1 MASALDVGTHTPSL
15 LVAFFGVLD
24 RGILGTHQ
32 RLNALVEQLRRHFSV
47 TVGCFDVAMSAV
59 DGMPRCFHARQL
71 LGCDVY
77 VAHSEALVRQTLAR
91 TRTVQFD
98 RRVYSARTNANA
110 MVQLY
115 NEQMVS
121 DYVRVHAGRYEY
133 VVASSAD
140 LLYMDRLNLTAV
152 LRLQPGEVL
161 TSTQQDGANGY
172 TNGFYIGAPDSIQR
186 ITSRLRDLN
195 HLLTE
200 VRDYEFLLRAA
211 FVHHNITRVRLEP
224 WYFMKI
230 RASCQAVWPVT
241 YVSRIGVRAST
252 RRYYNAVRNATAFTW
267 KPSAPSFLDGVRN
280 RSCAC
285 ATPARSP
292 PTHALHPLTATSEC
306 LRLRRAPPDV
316 CTDEWTSDGCL
327 RSPVRLRIPHATVE
341 ACFRC
346 CMLHATA
353 PLRANAAFWR
363 RAWLAESRD
372 PWGKGAAGK
381 ARGALGRALGF
392 DDDVSVLLTALSGA
406 RHADAGATYA
416 NATLLAAPLWQ
427 SRARPVYTYIHG
439 WGPRAAAALQDWWRV
454 RPTGPH
460 VLHTSGAQPLPERHT
475 LPRLEG
481 SGAQLQR
488 WWVTNPAVAHPR
500 LSAFPRGVKSSAR
513 WHAALRFSRFA
524 TPGDTERDRPTLL
537 FCSCM
542 SLKTHAERPRKLA
555 ALRAN
560 GFACEPSSDRCHS
573 SGGGADSD
581 YYLQQLFGAR
591 FTASPR
597 GAGQQNHRDWEAL
610 LAGSVPLVDHAPL
623 LEPLYAGL
631 PVVMVR
637 NWSAVTPAFLYTTW
651 LEMADRQSEWAK
663 LYFPYWLDRLGIAGR
678 RTR

>member
-1 MASALDVGTHTPSL
+1 MASALDVGTHTPLL

-24 RGILGTHQ
+24 RGIVGTHQ

-98 RRVYSARTNANA
+98 QRVYSARTNANA

-152 LRLQPGEVL
+152 LRLRPGEVL

-172 TNGFYIGAPDSIQR
+172 TNGFYIGAPDSIHR
-186 ITSRLRDLN
+186 ITSRLRDLD

-267 KPSAPSFLDGVRN
+267 KPSAPSFLGGVRN

-285 ATPARSP
+285 AT
-292 PTHALHPLTATSEC
+292 
-306 LRLRRAPPDV
+306 
-316 CTDEWTSDGCL
+316 
-327 RSPVRLRIPHATVE
+327 
-341 ACFRC
+341 
-346 CMLHATA
+346 
-353 PLRANAAFWR
+353 
-363 RAWLAESRD
+363 
-372 PWGKGAAGK
+372 
-381 ARGALGRALGF
+381 
-392 DDDVSVLLTALSGA
+392 GA
-406 RHADAGATYA
+406 R
-416 NATLLAAPLWQ
+416 
-427 SRARPVYTYIHG
+427 
-439 WGPRAAAALQDWWRV
+439 
-454 RPTGPH
+454 
-460 VLHTSGAQPLPERHT
+460 
-475 LPRLEG
+475 
-481 SGAQLQR
+481 
-488 WWVTNPAVAHPR
+488 
-500 LSAFPRGVKSSAR
+500 
-513 WHAALRFSRFA
+513 
-524 TPGDTERDRPTLL
+524 
-537 FCSCM
+537 
-542 SLKTHAERPRKLA
+542 
-555 ALRAN
+555 
-560 GFACEPSSDRCHS
+560 
-573 SGGGADSD
+573 
-581 YYLQQLFGAR
+581 
-591 FTASPR
+591 
-597 GAGQQNHRDWEAL
+597 
-610 LAGSVPLVDHAPL
+610 
-623 LEPLYAGL
+623 
-631 PVVMVR
+631 
-637 NWSAVTPAFLYTTW
+637 
-651 LEMADRQSEWAK
+651 
-663 LYFPYWLDRLGIAGR
+663 
-678 RTR
+678 